1 MKVDMEI
8 KMTKEE
14 KQAITTIVN
23 MLNQLSDGEES
34 FLDEYLHDMQV
45 PYVHDIKEGLLEL
58 REVAEDIEEQPK
70 ELCYE

>member
-23 MLNQLSDGEES
+23 MFNQLSDGEES
-34 FLDEYLHDMQV
+34 FLDEYLRDMQV
-45 PYVHDIKEGLLEL
+45 PYVQDIKEGLLEL
-58 REVAEDIEEQPK
+58 REIAEDIEEQPK
-70 ELCYE
+70 EFSYE

>member
-23 MLNQLSDGEES
+23 MFNQLSDGEES

-45 PYVHDIKEGLLEL
+45 PYIQDIKEGLLEL

-70 ELCYE
+70 ELHYE

>member
-34 FLDEYLHDMQV
+34 FLDEYLYDIQV
-45 PYVHDIKEGLLEL
+45 PYVQDIKNGLLEL
-58 REVAEDIEEQPK
+58 REVANDIEEQPK
-70 ELCYE
+70 EFHYE

>member
-23 MLNQLSDGEES
+23 MFNQLSDGEES

-45 PYVHDIKEGLLEL
+45 PCVQDIKEGLLEL

-70 ELCYE
+70 EFWL

>member
-1 MKVDMEI
+1 MKIDMEI

-23 MLNQLSDGEES
+23 MLNQLSDGEEH

-45 PYVHDIKEGLLEL
+45 PCVQDIKMGLLEL
-58 REVAEDIEEQPK
+58 KEASEDIEEPK
-70 ELCYE
+70 EFHYE

>member
-1 MKVDMEI
+1 MKVDMTI

-23 MLNQLSDGEES
+23 MFKQLSNGEES

-45 PYVHDIKEGLLEL
+45 PCVGDIREGLLEL
-58 REVAEDIEEQPK
+58 REVAEYIEEQPK
-70 ELCYE
+70 EFSYE